1 MKLLAISDPAFIPDE
16 AELINSL
23 FREGLVCLHIRKPA
37 SSPKELKALLLKIE
51 TDFIDRIAI
60 HQHHHLAHAFGIKR
74 LHFTEKD
81 RKLASPGNLENLK
94 SEGYL
99 LSTSIHELTEI
110 SKLSKVFSYT
120 FFGPMFDSISKT
132 GYKSALPPDFF
143 LRPETKKIPVIALG
157 GIDITNL
164 GKVKTMNFDGA
175 AVLGTLWK
183 DPKSAPEKFKKIIE
197 SNNKQPQRGDI
208 SQPRVQ
214 PWESRTRESVPTMID
229 KLQFISN
236 QTKDTSHLESI
247 KLALDAGCRWIQL
260 RMKNELPQTILKTAF
275 ETKILTDNYQAKLV
289 INDFPAVAKQVGAY
303 GLHLGLND
311 MAIPNARKIVGNK
324 MIIGGT
330 ANTLEDI
337 LNRINEGADYVGLG
351 PFRFTATKQNL
362 SPIVGLEG
370 YRFLLSTLKELG
382 YSIPVIAIGG
392 INAEDIA
399 AILQT
404 GIHGVAMSGSI
415 IGASNRKEL
424 VQKINK
430 ILC

>member
-1 MKLLAISDPAFIPDE
+1 
-16 AELINSL
+16 
-23 FREGLVCLHIRKPA
+23 
-37 SSPKELKALLLKIE
+37 
-51 TDFIDRIAI
+51 
-60 HQHHHLAHAFGIKR
+60 
-74 LHFTEKD
+74 
-81 RKLASPGNLENLK
+81 
-94 SEGYL
+94 
-99 LSTSIHELTEI
+99 
-110 SKLSKVFSYT
+110 
-120 FFGPMFDSISKT
+120 
-132 GYKSALPPDFF
+132 
-143 LRPETKKIPVIALG
+143 
-157 GIDITNL
+157 
-164 GKVKTMNFDGA
+164 
-175 AVLGTLWK
+175 
-183 DPKSAPEKFKKIIE
+183 
-197 SNNKQPQRGDI
+197 
-208 SQPRVQ
+208 
-214 PWESRTRESVPTMID
+214 MID

-236 QTKDTSHLESI
+236 QTRDTSHLESI

-260 RMKNELPQTILKTAF
+260 RMKNELPETVLKTAF
-275 ETKILTDNYQAKLV
+275 EAKILTDNYQAKLV

-311 MAIPNARKIVGNK
+311 MPIPDARKIVGNE

-392 INAEDIA
+392 INTEDIA
-399 AILQT
+399 PILQT

-424 VQKINK
+424 VQKINE